1 MIGDSISE
9 MSHKSSAKYGAVFT
23 AAGYLLW
30 TLVSAFLFGL
40 PLLRVLLYTGLLMIG
55 IALPGIA
62 VFKLL
67 KIKETPLGAL
77 VTSAALGMGCLVIL
91 YLVLNACDLL
101 FYHSLEGMI
110 ALGIVSAVVLV
121 LKRKQPFS
129 YSGDTG
135 ELRTSLILSA
145 VSVFVT
151 VLFYSAAIVNPALSG
166 IRAFENDP
174 LFASSVTAAA
184 SRGWPFICLQVA
196 GIRMD
201 YHFVFY
207 AIFGLLRNASGIS
220 AFETVTKLS
229 LPVVTPFLISAFWLL
244 FNKVYDNRR
253 AILMGMVFGLMFPCA
268 YAFFYYTYQDL
279 LGFPLSLGYF
289 AVAFYCFLRYRDD
302 PSVVTCII
310 SSLFVILSLLAKGP
324 VGCMV
329 LFGIGIV
336 LIVDFFKKPNLNTFI
351 CGLIYLV
358 PFIAVYFIVYG
369 SAAGDS
375 LSYSLG
381 YSAIRM
387 GLGKYIYPA
396 MQNQLGRWIC
406 IIIYALT
413 FVPLTTFGLLVSIRN
428 LVKGSG
434 SKATDIFIVSTV
446 ILGTVIMVTLKQ
458 DGSSEWYFL
467 FCLIPQAAMAV
478 CEYIS
483 EQKNNGAK
491 ALPVLLTVLLAVG
504 AVCWSGPYAWDG
516 ISTSFRYSRFT
527 DHDAS
532 FVDETVELIQTNR
545 RDKAT
550 SPDEYDALV
559 WLRDNTPINS
569 VIADSRYLYNAFYAG
584 GSAFSER
591 PFYIQGNNYVTIPE
605 SLRIE
610 RDGNLRYFYILEEE
624 GFMSLLFQKGVDY
637 ILVDDFYSPGYRP
650 ENPNATLVYENE
662 TMRVYELHP

>member
-1 MIGDSISE
+1 MIKKTSV
-9 MSHKSSAKYGAVFT
+9 KYGVIFT

-30 TLVSAFLFGL
+30 SLISSFLFGL
-40 PLLRVLLYTGLLMIG
+40 PILRVLLYTALLILG
-55 IALPGIA
+55 IAIPGIA

-77 VTSAALGMGCLVIL
+77 VMSAAFGMGCLVVL
-91 YLVLNACDLL
+91 YLVLTAFDLL
-101 FYHSLEGMI
+101 FYHSFEGLI
-110 ALGIVSAVVLV
+110 ALGVISGIILII
-121 LKRKQPFS
+121 KRKQPFS
-129 YSGDTG
+129 SKEDTG
-135 ELRTSLILSA
+135 ELSSALILSTI
-145 VSVFVT
+145 SVFVT
-151 VLFYSAAIVNPALSG
+151 VFFYSAAIVNPGLSG

-207 AIFGLLRNASGIS
+207 AIFGLLKNASGIS

-244 FNKVYDNRR
+244 FNKVYNDRR
-253 AILMGMVFGLMFPCA
+253 AILMGMIFGLMFPCS

-279 LGFPLSLGYF
+279 LGFPLSLAYF
-289 AVAFYCFLRYRDD
+289 AVAYYCYLRYRDD
-302 PSVVTCII
+302 HSVITCTI
-310 SSLFVILSLLAKGP
+310 SSVFVILSLLAKGP

-336 LIVDFFKKPNLNTFI
+336 MIIDFFKKPTLKTFI

-375 LSYSLG
+375 LSLSLG

-396 MQNQLGRWIC
+396 MQNNLGRWIC
-406 IIIYALT
+406 IIVYALT
-413 FVPLTTFGLLVSIRN
+413 FVPLTTIGLFVSIRN
-428 LVKGSG
+428 LVKNKKSTP
-434 SKATDIFIVSTV
+434 TDIFIISTI
-446 ILGTVIMVTLKQ
+446 ILGTIIMVTLKQ

-467 FCLIPQAAMAV
+467 FCMIPQAAMAI
-478 CEYIS
+478 CNYIV
-483 EQKNNGAK
+483 EHKNNGAK
-491 ALPVLLTVLLAVG
+491 ALPVILTVLLTVG
-504 AVCWSGPYAWDG
+504 AFCWSGPYAWDG
-516 ISTSFRYSRFT
+516 ISTAVKYSRFT
-527 DHDAS
+527 DHSVS
-532 FVDETVELIQTNR
+532 FVDETVELIQTNK

-550 SPDEYDALV
+550 SPDEYDALI

-637 ILVDDFYSPGYRP
+637 ILVDDFYNPDYRP

-662 TMRVYELHP
+662 TMRVYELHA